1 MYFDHFPVGL
11 YRKFLRVFK
20 VALICLFLGLVCWD
34 KVWFN
39 KGDTCLEMGV
49 KGRLVFFEGFL
60 GGFIV
65 KY

>member
-1 MYFDHFPVGL
+1 MGT
-11 YRKFLRVFK
+11 
-20 VALICLFLGLVCWD
+20 LICLFLGLICWY

-49 KGRLVFFEGFL
+49 KGHFVFFEGFL